1 MFNPLAFNDKSSS
14 PLLQVLFD
22 ELTAKW
28 SKKLGISG
36 LYNITAQKSFPVKFW
51 CVDHPQWGEKNWRGI
66 LIFIRLLFHYIFG
79 TGKNVYEVQI
89 LEPQSPAL
97 HWFFWAVTLQR
108 PTFGS

>member
-1 MFNPLAFNDKSSS
+1 MFNPLAFNDKSPS

-51 CVDHPQWGEKNWRGI
+51 CVDHPQWGEKKRKGHSYFHKTATY
-66 LIFIRLLFHYIFG
+66 FITFL
-79 TGKNVYEVQI
+79 VQVKMFMKYK
-89 LEPQSPAL
+89 S
-97 HWFFWAVTLQR
+97 
-108 PTFGS
+108 